1 MTSPPGTDAA
11 STERPSTVRTGR
23 CLCGGVTV
31 ELTAEPFAVS
41 LCHCVNCQKTSGSAF
56 SVIAIVPKDRVRFTG
71 RVSIFNDVGDSGIG
85 FERCFCPGCG
95 SPVESRSPQLAARG
109 ITIVKA
115 SLFDDTS
122 WLQPNEQIY
131 CESAQRWLNG
141 GVEGIRRWPQMAIRN
156 V

>member
-1 MTSPPGTDAA
+1 MSD
-11 STERPSTVRTGR
+11 TVRTGR
-23 CLCGGVTV
+23 CLCGAVTV
-31 ELTAEPFAVS
+31 ELKGEPLAVS

-56 SVIAIVPKDRVRFTG
+56 SVIALVPIGNVRFNG
-71 RVSIFNDVGDSGIG
+71 PVSIFHDVADSGIG

-115 SLFDDTS
+115 SLFDDTT

-131 CESAQRWLNG
+131 CQSSQRWLNG
-141 GVEGIRRWPQMAIRN
+141 GIAGIRQWPAMAVRN
-156 V
+156 I

>member
-1 MTSPPGTDAA
+1 MTG
-11 STERPSTVRTGR
+11 TVRTGR

-31 ELTAEPFAVS
+31 ELRGEPFAVS

-56 SVIAIVPKDRVRFTG
+56 SVIALVPIGNVQFNG
-71 RVSIFNDVGDSGIG
+71 RVSVFNDVADSGIG

-115 SLFDDTS
+115 SLFDDTT

-131 CESAQRWLNG
+131 CQSAQRWLNG
-141 GVEGIRRWPQMAIRN
+141 GVVGIEAWPAMATRKI
-156 V
+156 

>member
-1 MTSPPGTDAA
+1 MTGI
-11 STERPSTVRTGR
+11 VRTGR

-31 ELTAEPFAVS
+31 ELRGEPFAVS

-56 SVIAIVPKDRVRFTG
+56 SVIALVPIGNVRFNG
-71 RVSIFNDVGDSGIG
+71 RVSVFNDVADSGIG

-115 SLFDDTS
+115 SLFDDTT

-131 CESAQRWLNG
+131 CQSAQRWLNG
-141 GVEGIRRWPQMAIRN
+141 GVAGITAWPAMAVRN
-156 V
+156 I

>member
-1 MTSPPGTDAA
+1 VDLA
-11 STERPSTVRTGR
+11 VRKGR
-23 CLCGGVTV
+23 CLCGRITV
-31 ELTAEPFAVS
+31 ELVGEPLAVS

-56 SVIAIVPKDRVRFTG
+56 SVIAIVPRDNVRFAG
-71 RVSIFNDVGDSGIG
+71 EVSVFNDVGESGRG

-95 SPVESRSPQLAARG
+95 SPVESRSEHLAARG

-122 WLQPNEQIY
+122 WLQPGEQIY
-131 CESAQRWLNG
+131 CQSAQRWVNG
-141 GVEGIRRWPQMAIRN
+141 GIGDIRCFPAMAPRP

>member
-1 MTSPPGTDAA
+1 M
-11 STERPSTVRTGR
+11 TVRKGR
-23 CLCGGVTV
+23 CLCGRITV

-56 SVIAIVPKDRVRFTG
+56 SVIALVPKDRITFSGTVG
-71 RVSIFNDVGDSGIG
+71 IFHDVAESGNG

-95 SPVESRSPQLAARG
+95 SPVESRSEFLASRG

-141 GVEGIRRWPQMAIRN
+141 GVPGIKAWPKMAVRN

>member
-1 MTSPPGTDAA
+1 VSA
-11 STERPSTVRTGR
+11 TVRTGR

-31 ELTAEPFAVS
+31 ELTGEPLAVS

-56 SVIAIVPKDRVRFTG
+56 SVIALVPIGNVRFTG
-71 RVSIFNDVGDSGIG
+71 PVSIFNDVADSGIG

-131 CESAQRWLNG
+131 CQSAQRWLNG
-141 GVEGIRRWPQMAIRN
+141 GVAGIQQWPAMAVRN
-156 V
+156 I